1 MCVCAYACMT
11 SCCHGNA
18 IHQVFTESL
27 LCSGQEANIQL
38 ASQLLTSSLQTPS
51 RSEPQ
56 ISKATPPSGFS
67 YQLPYDKSVELVVH
81 AAREYFNSAANYR
94 DRDMSLAK

>member
-1 MCVCAYACMT
+1 MVMP
-11 SCCHGNA
+11 

-51 RSEPQ
+51 RSESQ
-56 ISKATPPSGFS
+56 TSKATPPSGFS
-67 YQLPYDKSVELVVH
+67 YQLPYDKSVELVVY
-81 AAREYFNSAANYR
+81 AAREYFNSVANYR

>member
-1 MCVCAYACMT
+1 M
-11 SCCHGNA
+11 
-18 IHQVFTESL
+18 FTESL

-51 RSEPQ
+51 RSESQ

-67 YQLPYDKSVELVVH
+67 YQLSYDKSVELVVY

>member
-1 MCVCAYACMT
+1 MHHVVMVMDP
-11 SCCHGNA
+11 GP

-38 ASQLLTSSLQTPS
+38 ASQLFTSSLQTPS
-51 RSEPQ
+51 RSESQ
-56 ISKATPPSGFS
+56 IRKATPSSGFS
-67 YQLPYDKSVELVVH
+67 YQLPYDKSIELVVC
-81 AAREYFNSAANYR
+81 AAREYFNYAANNR